1 MLSIKEEIE
10 PDSDWNKHLLASGLA
25 TIYQTKEWSKNLKNI
40 GQNPI
45 FLSFYENNEIVA
57 QLLVSETKRFTK
69 KGLVGSV
76 LKKLASRKIIL
87 TWSYGP
93 IIFNPKLNS
102 SVYMALEKFLLSKK
116 CKIFGSQHP
125 LSVHDVSYL
134 KHLKTKQWG
143 TFLINLNQPKK
154 EIYEKIDKHSGRKN
168 IERAMKRGVIIEE
181 ITENNLQDYVNI
193 FNISSESMGREK
205 TTIEDMLKWW
215 KLLTPLGYSGF
226 LAKKDDKVLSG
237 MLFSYLGKFIIEG
250 GIIRSDEDKKNNLYS
265 QDLIKWKIIE
275 WGIDNKMNYY
285 NLAGFNPNPI
295 SEKEKGIL
303 RYKKKWRGEQI
314 SYWLIQN

>member
-1 MLSIKEEIE
+1 MISIKEDVE
-10 PDSDWNKHLLASGLA
+10 PDSDWNERLLASGLA
-25 TIYQTKEWSKNLKNI
+25 TIYQTKEWGKNLKNI

-57 QLLVSETKRFTK
+57 QLLVSENKRFAK
-69 KGLVGSV
+69 KGLVGNV
-76 LKKLASRKIIL
+76 LEKLASRKITL

-102 SVYMALEKFLLSKK
+102 SVYMGLEKFLLSKK
-116 CKIFGSQHP
+116 CQISGSQHP
-125 LSVHDVSYL
+125 LSANDVSYL

-168 IERAMKRGVIIEE
+168 IERAVKRGVIIEE
-181 ITENNLQDYVNI
+181 ITENNLQDYVNL

-250 GIIRSDEDKKNNLYS
+250 GIIRSDEDRENNFYS

-275 WGIDNKMNYY
+275 WGIDNEMNFY

-295 SEKEKGIL
+295 SEKEKGIF
-303 RYKKKWRGEQI
+303 RYKKKWGGEQI

>member
-1 MLSIKEEIE
+1 MITIDVGNE
-10 PDSDWNKHLLASGLA
+10 SDKNWNSRLLESEYG

-45 FLSFYENNEIVA
+45 FLRFYENNEIVA
-57 QLLVSETKRFTK
+57 QLLVSEAKRFTK

-76 LKKLASRKIIL
+76 LRNLPSRKIIL

-93 IIFNPKLNS
+93 IIFKSKLNS

-125 LSVHDVSYL
+125 LSVYNVSYL

-181 ITENNLQDYVNI
+181 ITENNLQDYVNL
-193 FNISSESMGREK
+193 FNISNESMGREK
-205 TTIEDMLKWW
+205 TTIENMLKWW
-215 KLLTPLGYSGF
+215 KLFTPLGYSGF
-226 LAKKDDKVLSG
+226 LAKKDDKILSG
-237 MLFSYLGKFIIEG
+237 MFFSYLGKFIIEG

-275 WGIDNKMNYY
+275 WGIDNKMNFY

-303 RYKKKWRGEQI
+303 RYKKKWGGKKVD
-314 SYWLIQN
+314 YWIIRK

>member
-1 MLSIKEEIE
+1 MISIKEDVE
-10 PDSDWNKHLLASGLA
+10 PDSDWNKRLLASGLA

-45 FLSFYENNEIVA
+45 FLLFYENNEIVA
-57 QLLVSETKRFTK
+57 QLLASENKRFTK
-69 KGLVGSV
+69 KGFVGNV
-76 LKKLASRKIIL
+76 LKKLSSRKIML

-93 IIFNPKLNS
+93 IIFNQKLNS
-102 SVYMALEKFLLSKK
+102 SVYTALEKFLLSKK
-116 CKIFGSQHP
+116 YKISGSQHP
-125 LSVHDVSYL
+125 LSAHDVSYL

-143 TFLINLNQPKK
+143 TFLINLNKSKK

-181 ITENNLQDYVNI
+181 ITENNLQDYVNL
-193 FNISSESMGREK
+193 FNITSESMDREK
-205 TTIEDMLKWW
+205 TTIEYTINWW
-215 KLLTPLGYSGF
+215 KFLSPLGYSGF

-237 MLFSYLGKFIIEG
+237 MFFSYLGKFIIEG

-275 WGIDNKMNYY
+275 WGIDNKMNFY
-285 NLAGFNPNPI
+285 NLAGFNPNPT

-303 RYKKKWRGEQI
+303 RYKKKWGGEQI
-314 SYWLIQN
+314 PYWLIQS